1 MTNEYTFVSIF
12 RDNNKI
18 KVLGS
23 ERKSDNYRS
32 RYNWFIESA
41 GLSGMQIERK
51 RERKE
56 GWKGGKKK
64 TVPLPIQTRSGDPS
78 LPALMA
84 SRASLL
90 APSSHKNSLIQ

>member
-51 RERKE
+51 QERKE

-78 LPALMA
+78 LP
-84 SRASLL
+84 ST
-90 APSSHKNSLIQ
+90 NGIQGQPLSPI